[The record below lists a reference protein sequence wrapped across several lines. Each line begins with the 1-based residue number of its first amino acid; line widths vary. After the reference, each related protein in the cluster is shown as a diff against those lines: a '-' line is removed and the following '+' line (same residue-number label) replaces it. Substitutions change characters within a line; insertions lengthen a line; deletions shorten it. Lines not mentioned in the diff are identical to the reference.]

1 MLVKMMD
8 KFDMQREFK
17 KFDRD
22 YFSLDGYQAILDFF
36 DECDCGKAT
45 DLDVI
50 AICCDFSEESIE
62 YIYDEYSNIDRST
75 GYSNYEDTL
84 KAINEA
90 IKEMRDECSNTPT
103 WNVFYKSEYEE
114 NLA

>member
-1 MLVKMMD
+1 MMD

-17 KFDRD
+17 KYDRD

-62 YIYDEYSNIDRST
+62 YIYDEYSNIDRIAET
-75 GYSNYEDTL
+75 KNDNGDIDENEFMDALNYHTW
-84 KAINEA
+84 AIRLANG
-90 IKEMRDECSNTPT
+90 
-103 WNVFYKSEYEE
+103 NVLYMQF
-114 NLA
+114 

>member
-17 KFDRD
+17 KYDRD

-62 YIYDEYSNIDRST
+62 YIYDEYSNIDRIAET
-75 GYSNYEDTL
+75 KNDNGDIDENEFMDALNYHTW
-84 KAINEA
+84 AIRLANG
-90 IKEMRDECSNTPT
+90 
-103 WNVFYKSEYEE
+103 NVLYMQF
-114 NLA
+114 

>member
-36 DECDCGKAT
+36 EECDCGKAT

-62 YIYDEYSNIDRST
+62 YIYDEYSNIDRIADT
-75 GYSNYEDTL
+75 KNDNGDIDENAFMDALNYHTW
-84 KAINEA
+84 AIRLDNG
-90 IKEMRDECSNTPT
+90 
-103 WNVFYKSEYEE
+103 NVLYMQF
-114 NLA
+114 

>member
-62 YIYDEYSNIDRST
+62 DIYDEYSNIDRIAAT
-75 GYSNYEDTL
+75 KDDNGDIDENEFMDALNYH
-84 KAINEA
+84 
-90 IKEMRDECSNTPT
+90 T
-103 WNVFYKSEYEE
+103 WATRLDNGNVLYMQF
-114 NLA
+114 